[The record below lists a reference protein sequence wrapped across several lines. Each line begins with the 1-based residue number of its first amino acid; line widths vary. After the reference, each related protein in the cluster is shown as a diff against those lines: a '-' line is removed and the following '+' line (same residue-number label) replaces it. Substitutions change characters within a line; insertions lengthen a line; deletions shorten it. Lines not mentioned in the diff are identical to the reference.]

1 MNSFR
6 RNIKDIAEKVL
17 WDSGFFLIDTIV
29 RGHDNDLVIELFIDG
44 ENNIT
49 AEDCAEMSRKINNYL
64 EENQIITSSYRLDI
78 SSPGIDRPLLFLK
91 QYPKHINRKFD
102 ITFNADGE
110 DKKMSG
116 VLKNVNGE
124 QLTFISGKEV
134 QINFKDII
142 KAKVLVSFS

>member
-6 RNIKDIAEKVL
+6 KNIRDIAEEAL
-17 WDSGFFLIDTIV
+17 RDSGFFLIDMIV
-29 RGHDNDLVIELFIDG
+29 RGHDNDRVIELFIDG

-64 EENQIITSSYRLDI
+64 EENKIITSPYRLDI
-78 SSPGIDRPLLFLK
+78 SSPGIDRPLLYLK

-110 DKKMSG
+110 DKNLTG

-124 QLTFISGKEV
+124 QLTFFSDKEV
-134 QINFKDII
+134 QINFKEII